1 MKTIVITGATSG
13 IGNLILKEFIKQGC
27 LVFAGY
33 RNAKLKPE
41 LEKISP
47 NVIPFRI
54 DMSKEWTINDAI
66 KFIKS
71 KTDQIDALINAAGCV
86 VAGPMECLG
95 VNKIREQFEVNTF
108 SHLQLTQGLFEQLEG
123 GKVINISS
131 MASFGIFPFVGS
143 YCASKRAL
151 DILFNSMQIECGGKC
166 GATSIQNSS
175 DSCKRGGN
183 IKVVS
188 IKPGVIK
195 TPLWEKSIE
204 ANKAVLEENL
214 KYEKY
219 KDGMNFLMQNAQKN
233 KNKGLDAQK
242 VADFVVKIEA
252 LENPKPSYT
261 IGVDAKWAEILSH
274 FPQAWINWIVKT
286 SLEERIRKL
295 K

>member
-13 IGNLILKEFIKQGC
+13 IGNVILKEFIKQGC

-54 DMSKEWTINDAI
+54 DMSKEWTINDAV
-66 KFIKS
+66 KFITS

-86 VAGPMECLG
+86 VAGPMECLD
-95 VNKIREQFEVNTF
+95 VKKIKEQFDVNTF

-131 MASFGIFPFVGS
+131 MASFGIFPLVAS

-151 DILFNSMQIECGGKC
+151 DILFNSMQIECGG
-166 GATSIQNSS
+166 
-175 DSCKRGGN
+175 N

-195 TPLWEKSIE
+195 TPLWEKAIE
-204 ANKAVLEENL
+204 MNKEVAQENL
-214 KYEKY
+214 KYERE
-219 KDGMNFLMQNAQKN
+219 MNFLMQNAEKN
-233 KNKGLDAQK
+233 KNKGLEAK
-242 VADFVVKIEA
+242 AVADFVVKIEA

-261 IGVDAKWAEILSH
+261 IGQDAKWAEILSH

-286 SLEERIRKL
+286 SLKERINKL

>member
-33 RNAKLKPE
+33 RNAKLKPK

-54 DMSKEWTINDAI
+54 DMSKEWTIVDAI
-66 KFIKS
+66 KFITS

-86 VAGPMECLG
+86 IAGPMECLE

-131 MASFGIFPFVGS
+131 MASFGVFPLVAS

-151 DILFNSMQIECGGKC
+151 DILFNSMQIECGG
-166 GATSIQNSS
+166 NV
-175 DSCKRGGN
+175 
-183 IKVVS
+183 KVVS

-195 TPLWEKSIE
+195 TPLWEKAIE
-204 ANKAVLEENL
+204 MNKAVVEENL
-214 KYEKY
+214 KYQKE
-219 KDGMNFLMQNAQKN
+219 MNFLMQNAEKN
-233 KNKGLDAQK
+233 KNKGLDAK
-242 VADFVVKIEA
+242 EVADFVVKIEA

-286 SLEERIRKL
+286 ALEERIRKL

>member
-13 IGNLILKEFIKQGC
+13 IGNVILKEFIKQGC

-54 DMSKEWTINDAI
+54 DMSKEWTITDAI
-66 KFIKS
+66 KFITS

-86 VAGPMECLG
+86 VAGPMECLD
-95 VNKIREQFEVNTF
+95 VKKIKEQFDVNTF
-108 SHLQLTQGLFEQLEG
+108 SHLQLTQGLFEELEG

-131 MASFGIFPFVGS
+131 MASFGIFPLVAS

-151 DILFNSMQIECGGKC
+151 DILFNSMQIECGG
-166 GATSIQNSS
+166 
-175 DSCKRGGN
+175 N

-195 TPLWEKSIE
+195 TPLWEKAIE
-204 ANKAVLEENL
+204 MNKNVLGDDL
-214 KYEKY
+214 KYERE
-219 KDGMNFLMQNAQKN
+219 MTFLMQNAEKN
-233 KNKGLDAQK
+233 KNKGLDAK
-242 VADFVVKIEA
+242 EVADFVVKIEA

-286 SLEERIRKL
+286 SLEERIKKL